1 MSAKLMLRAVLL
13 VILAATVWSGLA
25 RVGFFAHRYLGEQAL
40 AEARM
45 TDALDHI
52 STSLWWQPGNAPGY
66 VLMARA
72 VHLSLANGL
81 PVNAWEQAGPQEL
94 LSAGT
99 VLATRAITLS
109 PADAWAWF
117 GLAEVF
123 RGYQLGEDRR
133 RRMRAGLRK
142 DSEGGELA
150 EVPAGFAP
158 GDQVIIAASLQAQSL
173 EPTFYFYRD
182 FLAQLS
188 LRRGLPEPAAEEARE
203 SFRLMPLRSA
213 HGTLNDDQIRQ
224 LENAV
229 REGID
234 LSAASPH
241 VTAALL
247 ARSRAEFY
255 EIVGRGDLAIG
266 AWRDLRRL
274 AGPKLAIEC
283 DYRIAMLHQD
293 REEFAESVPLLAG
306 IVVEGGG
313 GSWRASSLRA
323 LSRAHSS
330 LGDHQAALEFLADFR
345 DESPQSFHPIT
356 LMAREHELMG
366 DSEEAGRLYRI
377 TTRRF
382 PAEEGAWANYVRF
395 LWKEKRFQEALEQ
408 AREFVRRLPDN
419 PQAADYVRQ
428 LETEVARQGP

>member
-1 MSAKLMLRAVLL
+1 VNGKFFLRAALLL
-13 VILAATVWSGLA
+13 VLGATIWAGSA
-25 RVGFFAHRYLGEQAL
+25 RIGFFLHSHLGEEAL

-45 TDALDHI
+45 NDALDHL
-52 STSLWWQPGNAPGY
+52 SASLWWQPDNAPGY

-81 PVNAWEQAGPQEL
+81 PVNAWEQAGPEEL

-99 VLATRAITLS
+99 VLATRAISLS

-123 RGYQLGEDRR
+123 RGYQLGESRR
-133 RRMRAGLRK
+133 RRLMAGLRK
-142 DSEGGELA
+142 DSEGADPPE
-150 EVPAGFAP
+150 ETSGFAP
-158 GDQVIIAASLQAQSL
+158 GDRVIIAATLQAQTL

-182 FLAQLS
+182 FLIQLN

-213 HGTLNDDQIRQ
+213 HGILDDAHIRQ
-224 LENAV
+224 LGDAV

-234 LSAASPH
+234 LSAGSPH

-247 ARSRAEFY
+247 ARSRAEFH

-266 AWRDLRRL
+266 AWGDLRRL
-274 AGPKLAIEC
+274 AGTKLAIEC

-306 IVVEGGG
+306 IVAEGGG
-313 GSWRASSLRA
+313 GSWRASTLRA
-323 LSRAHSS
+323 LARAHSH
-330 LGDHQAALEFLADFR
+330 LEDHQVALEVLADFR
-345 DESPQSFHPIT
+345 DESPESFHPIM
-356 LMAREHELMG
+356 LMAREHALMG
-366 DSEEAGRLYRI
+366 DNEEAGRLYRI

-382 PAEEGAWANYVRF
+382 PDEEGAWSNYVRF
-395 LWKEKRFQEALEQ
+395 LWGEKRYQEALEQ
-408 AREFVRRLPDN
+408 AREFARRMPDN

-428 LETEVARQGP
+428 LETEVAQLGS